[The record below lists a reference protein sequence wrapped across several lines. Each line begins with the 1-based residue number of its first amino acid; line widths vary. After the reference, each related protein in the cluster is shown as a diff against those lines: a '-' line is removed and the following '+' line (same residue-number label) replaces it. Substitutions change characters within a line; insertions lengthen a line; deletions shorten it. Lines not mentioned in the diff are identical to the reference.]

1 MSAVKIRKDGQ
12 GWTGPTSPKK
22 TMNETYFQFL
32 TKKKSKKILFGENNT
47 ISLSISC
54 CAVGMKRTA
63 KKQERVGNMKLFTIG
78 YAQKSAEELFDILK
92 QNQVRKVIDVRLK
105 NANSYCFYTHKRDF
119 PFLLSSVGIEYEHK
133 ENWAPEG
140 WLLDGYKNKQFSWE
154 EYVVEFNKLINERNI
169 IQGVKAED
177 LDGCALLCAEPTPQ
191 MCHRRLLAEFFK
203 KNLQNIEVVHL

>member
-1 MSAVKIRKDGQ
+1 
-12 GWTGPTSPKK
+12 
-22 TMNETYFQFL
+22 
-32 TKKKSKKILFGENNT
+32 
-47 ISLSISC
+47 
-54 CAVGMKRTA
+54 
-63 KKQERVGNMKLFTIG
+63 MKLFTIG

-119 PFLLSSVGIEYEHK
+119 PFLLSLVGIEYEHK

-140 WLLDGYKNKQFSWE
+140 WLLDGYKNKQISWG

-177 LDGCALLCAEPTPQ
+177 LDGCALLCADTLPGA
-191 MCHRRLLAEFFK
+191 HSSL
-203 KNLQNIEVVHL
+203 